1 MYPEAQPETEDVESL
16 ASIRLFADLSQG
28 EIEGIVG
35 SIPARAACKGTV
47 SYTAEDGPAERY
59 LLGAGKVELCRRSPV
74 GKKLTLGIVS
84 KGAFFGEMS
93 LIGEHRSGTGAI
105 VTEDSVYLS
114 LSGDMVRAVMLEYPS
129 VAVRMVEA
137 LAHRLKETRE
147 SLQEMAFNDVTGRVA
162 SLLLL
167 LADDDTGIVEDYSYQ
182 VLASMVGCLRES
194 ITLTLDRFK
203 GNGAVAIGRMRIE
216 IVDRPQ
222 LHRIVSQRS
231 GPER

>member
-1 MYPEAQPETEDVESL
+1 
-16 ASIRLFADLSQG
+16 
-28 EIEGIVG
+28 
-35 SIPARAACKGTV
+35 
-47 SYTAEDGPAERY
+47 
-59 LLGAGKVELCRRSPV
+59 
-74 GKKLTLGIVS
+74 
-84 KGAFFGEMS
+84 
-93 LIGEHRSGTGAI
+93 
-105 VTEDSVYLS
+105 
-114 LSGDMVRAVMLEYPS
+114 
-129 VAVRMVEA
+129 
-137 LAHRLKETRE
+137 
-147 SLQEMAFNDVTGRVA
+147 MAFNDVTGRVA